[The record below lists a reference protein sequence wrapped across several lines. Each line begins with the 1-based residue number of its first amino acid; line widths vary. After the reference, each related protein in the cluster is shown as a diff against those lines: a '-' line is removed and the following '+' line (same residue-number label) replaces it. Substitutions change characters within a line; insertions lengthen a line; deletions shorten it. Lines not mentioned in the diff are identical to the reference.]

1 MRHLLN
7 GAGRCARKES
17 PPGGL
22 ESGAA
27 RRLDHLGPELRERD
41 DSLDQIP
48 PQDEYDITK
57 GFTYLYFGRKPQFTF
72 GHVFSYTTFRYSELK
87 MTPAAVAASGTVTV
101 SLELQNTGAR

>member
-1 MRHLLN
+1 MEPVVARGKNPRL
-7 GAGRCARKES
+7 GRR
-17 PPGGL
+17 GI
-22 ESGAA
+22 
-27 RRLDHLGPELRERD
+27 RRCTALDYLGPELRERD

-57 GFTYLYFGRKPQFTF
+57 GSTYLYFGRKPQFTF